1 MWVFLGF
8 TLGMCLLVTLWAT
21 GLAAD
26 AAGVFALGVLGIGIL
41 IQMVDSRGKPPANSA
56 DEPR

>member
-8 TLGMCLLVTLWAT
+8 TAGACLLVTLWAT

-26 AAGVFALGVLGIGIL
+26 AAGIFALAILGIGVL
-41 IQMVDSRGKPPANSA
+41 AQMADSRRAPG
-56 DEPR
+56 DESSEP

>member
-21 GLAAD
+21 GLAVD
-26 AAGVFALGVLGIGIL
+26 AAGVFALAVLGVGVFA
-41 IQMVDSRGKPPANSA
+41 QMLDKGSSPSE
-56 DEPR
+56 DEM

>member
-21 GLAAD
+21 GLAPD
-26 AAGVFALGVLGIGIL
+26 AAGVFALAILGIGIL
-41 IQMVDSRGKPPANSA
+41 IQMVDSRRKPAADSG
-56 DEPR
+56 DEPG

>member
-8 TLGMCLLVTLWAT
+8 TAGMCLLIVLWAT

-26 AAGVFALGVLGIGIL
+26 AAGVFALAILGIGVL
-41 IQMVDSRGKPPANSA
+41 VQMMDKRRARTRDGGDAT
-56 DEPR
+56 

>member
-8 TLGMCLLVTLWAT
+8 TAGMCLLIVLWAI

-26 AAGVFALGVLGIGIL
+26 AAGVVALAILGIGIL
-41 IQMVDSRGKPPANSA
+41 VQMVDEGAGPT
-56 DEPR
+56 PR

>member
-21 GLAAD
+21 GLAPD
-26 AAGVFALGVLGIGIL
+26 AAGVFGLAVLGIGIL
-41 IQMVDSRGKPPANSA
+41 IQMLDKSGDQEPGGA
-56 DEPR
+56 DGPG